1 MESSPCPQEDRR
13 KRDRTMNR
21 KNNCLDIAGVGY
33 HLVKTI
39 DLKTFRDDDQGI
51 VPESQ
56 SISSYPPV
64 IS

>member
-1 MESSPCPQEDRR
+1 MESSPCPQEDRK
-13 KRDRTMNR
+13 KRDRMMIR
-21 KNNCLDIAGVGY
+21 KNNSLDIGSTGY

-39 DLKTFRDDDQGI
+39 DLKTFRDNDQGI

-64 IS
+64 TS